1 MKYYFL
7 LLLFIPFFGNSQ
19 TLPTGCIKQI
29 NVPAEYTKEVVYI
42 DVPAVTYV
50 KPIVTKVTKEVIIK
64 EKAIENYYECALDGS
79 LKQCSRIVPEQRE
92 SVTYEVVSGYETITV
107 VPGQTIKKEKLTKV
121 KDGYV
126 ATVPC
131 DFIIK

>member
-1 MKYYFL
+1 MRYIFFNNSVKHIFLISIFATSFSGQSDHFDKKY
-7 LLLFIPFFGNSQ
+7 NQ
-19 TLPTGCIKQI
+19 VERK
-29 NVPAEYTKEVVYI
+29 
-42 DVPAVTYV
+42 AV
-50 KPIVTKVTKEVIIK
+50 KLE
-64 EKAIENYYECALDGS
+64 
-79 LKQCSRIVPEQRE
+79 QRITRVEQRE
-92 SVTYEVVSGYETITV
+92 TITYEVVSGYETITV

>member
-92 SVTYEVVSGYETITV
+92 SFTYEVVSGYETITV